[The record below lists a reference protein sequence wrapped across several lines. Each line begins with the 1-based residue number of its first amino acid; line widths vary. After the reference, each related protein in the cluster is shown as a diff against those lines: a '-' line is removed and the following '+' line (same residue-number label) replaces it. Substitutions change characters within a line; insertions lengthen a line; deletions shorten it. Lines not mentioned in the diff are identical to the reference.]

1 MGNSRPPVL
10 AAQQIFIPRHF
21 FPEKTPILT
30 RMILEHPTEKPQQ
43 VPWKKHSVSYTPRK
57 PKKKQNKNEE
67 LEKGLCT
74 HLSWVR

>member
-30 RMILEHPTEKPQQ
+30 RMILEHPTTKTPTSPLEETF
-43 VPWKKHSVSYTPRK
+43 SVIYTQEA
-57 PKKKQNKNEE
+57 KKKTK
-67 LEKGLCT
+67 
-74 HLSWVR
+74 